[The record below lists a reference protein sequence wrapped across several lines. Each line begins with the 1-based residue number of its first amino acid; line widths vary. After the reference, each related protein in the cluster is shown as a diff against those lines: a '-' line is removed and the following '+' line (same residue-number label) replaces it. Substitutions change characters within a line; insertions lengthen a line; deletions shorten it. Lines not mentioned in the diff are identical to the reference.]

1 MEGRTN
7 CVRCGRD
14 IDALAR
20 LCPFCNWEQSE
31 TPPPA
36 PVREE
41 TVATPPPPS
50 PAVAVVEKVR
60 ERVSGRTLTI
70 MAIVALLL
78 ATFAVG
84 GLVLSFSS
92 RHDRLLQKAE
102 AQAEREGVAPV
113 QKENG
118 FEDLT
123 LVPVTDPTATI
134 GRSVTSTPIPDP
146 DHQFDTAYDRRDATA
161 LPSEEYSQP
170 LQTAPR
176 EMQRPYEPVDPRSVA
191 GNVHQPQP
199 GVGRPAPVPVRRPSQ
214 ETRTAERTNER
225 RTNPVPIKQPLPDFS
240 DAENSGTVS
249 FNLTIGADGRVKGVD
264 VLKSMPGMTTKM
276 IAALHRWRF
285 KPATADGEP
294 VEGTFRVDISFNA
307 DE

>member
-14 IDALAR
+14 IDGLAR

-36 PVREE
+36 PVQE
-41 TVATPPPPS
+41 TLAPAAPPS

-60 ERVSGRTLTI
+60 ERVSGRTL
-70 MAIVALLL
+70 AIVAIAALLL

-92 RHDRLLQKAE
+92 RHDRLLERAE
-102 AQAEREGVAPV
+102 AQTKGDAAGPA
-113 QKENG
+113 QNG
-118 FEDLT
+118 NAFEDLT
-123 LVPVTDPTATI
+123 LDPVADPTATI
-134 GRSVTSTPIPDP
+134 GRSVTSTPIADP
-146 DHQFDTAYDRRDATA
+146 DHRFDTAYDRRDATA
-161 LPSEEYSQP
+161 LPSEEYSEL

-176 EMQRPYEPVDPRSVA
+176 EMQRTYEPVDPRSVP

-199 GVGRPAPVPVRRPSQ
+199 GVGRPAPAPVRRPSD
-214 ETRTAERTNER
+214 ETQATEQKGGR

-264 VLKSMPGMTTKM
+264 VLKTMPGMTTKM
-276 IAALHRWRF
+276 ISALHRWRF